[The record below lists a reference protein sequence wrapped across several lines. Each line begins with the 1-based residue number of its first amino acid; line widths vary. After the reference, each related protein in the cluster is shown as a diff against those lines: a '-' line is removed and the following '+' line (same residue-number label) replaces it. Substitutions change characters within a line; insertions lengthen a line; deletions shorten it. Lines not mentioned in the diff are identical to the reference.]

1 MTAAHG
7 DAFQALRLR
16 GAPADVLARLAAG
29 GLPGQAACD
38 AVAAASLVSRLRTR
52 FSPRAP
58 LSPAEIARL
67 PVIAALADDALE
79 MEGGTEAAHRFW
91 TSPMPWLGGKTPAGA
106 LADRGGPGAIEDLI
120 NRLKYGIPP

>member
-1 MTAAHG
+1 MRRGRGLQSDEPVADEVFAASAAEPGRNREAHG
-7 DAFQALRLR
+7 DR
-16 GAPADVLARLAAG
+16 
-29 GLPGQAACD
+29 
-38 AVAAASLVSRLRTR
+38 
-52 FSPRAP
+52 
-58 LSPAEIARL
+58 
-67 PVIAALADDALE
+67 ALADDALE